1 MKPLFPLLV
10 LVLLTGCGR
19 PSAVGIYRTVGSED
33 KFLMIL
39 EIRDRGLAKL
49 TTRSN
54 LGRADL
60 DQAVQATMSFDNA
73 KWIMEGETIVVTSM
87 SNEGKPMVYR
97 FERQSNGELRWDKNG
112 ARFVKSM

>member
-1 MKPLFPLLV
+1 MKPLFALLLLV
-10 LVLLTGCGR
+10 LLAGCGR

-39 EIRDRGLAKL
+39 EIRSGGIAKL

-54 LGRADL
+54 LGRPDL

-73 KWIMEGETIVVTSM
+73 KWIQEGEAIVVSGAI
-87 SNEGKPMVYR
+87 SEGKPMVYR
-97 FERQSNGELRWDKNG
+97 FERQPNGELRWDKNG